1 VRLFIILS
9 LFLFT
14 VFGGRPTQ
22 KAEIYLEKG
31 RQLIAFQVTG
41 EKGKV
46 QFSHFDAGSYRL
58 LVVFPQQEGKYIE
71 TKPKHQTMSKASY
84 NPRKKTYYY
93 QGNEGY
99 FAVHFSGIS
108 NIKSENFNTV
118 FKEEKDEDGNYN
130 VIAEFGAHRKNA
142 GMDIQ
147 VEALTAAQFKKATEK
162 ATDISTLS
170 IRNIR

>member
-1 VRLFIILS
+1 MRLFIILS
-9 LFLFT
+9 LFLFN
-14 VFGGRPTQ
+14 VFGGHPTQ
-22 KAEIYLEKG
+22 KAEIYLENG

-46 QFSHFDAGSYRL
+46 QFSHLDAGSYRI

-71 TKPKHQTMSKASY
+71 TKSKHQTMTKASY

-118 FKEEKDEDGNYN
+118 FKEDKDEDGTYN
-130 VIAEFGAHRKNA
+130 IIAEFGAHRKNA
-142 GMDIQ
+142 GIDLR